1 MGGFGDVRRVTMSL
15 HQFTSSISD
24 INCIIFPYVIYIY
37 DIYFLFIIY
46 IYIQCIYCI
55 YDIYVQFDLFSCL
68 FVVLNRFNLAN
79 LVTGSVPEEA

>member
-46 IYIQCIYCI
+46 IYNVYIVYMIYISNSICFHV
-55 YDIYVQFDLFSCL
+55 YSLS
-68 FVVLNRFNLAN
+68 
-79 LVTGSVPEEA
+79 

>member
-15 HQFTSSISD
+15 HQFTSSISY
-24 INCIIFPYVIYIY
+24 INCIIFHFYMEYMLYIY
-37 DIYFLFIIY
+37 F
-46 IYIQCIYCI
+46 
-55 YDIYVQFDLFSCL
+55 QFDLFSCL